1 MGGLLLGRF
10 DDGCGLEAGGNAAV
24 AEREVGDGGE
34 NISQHRE
41 PAQAPGLVQVPYVTV
56 IYSFQS
62 V

>member
-34 NISQHRE
+34 NISQHVGTGSQPRL
-41 PAQAPGLVQVPYVTV
+41 LVWSRCLTLL
-56 IYSFQS
+56 
-62 V
+62 